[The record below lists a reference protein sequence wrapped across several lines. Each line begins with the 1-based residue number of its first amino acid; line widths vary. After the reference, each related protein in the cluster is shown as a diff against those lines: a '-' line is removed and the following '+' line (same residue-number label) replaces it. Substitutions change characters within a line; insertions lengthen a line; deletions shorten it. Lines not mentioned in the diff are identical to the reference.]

1 MISDFDNAAADY
13 DSYFTTSKIGL
24 AQRAIIYKNLD
35 GIFKSKKRLDIL
47 ELNCG
52 TGYDAIAFKKSGHNV
67 IATDISEKMI
77 AVAKSKQDS
86 NTITFKTQDINSI
99 KVSTFDKKFDIIFSN
114 FGGLNCLSAEELEQ
128 FFKTSVSLLKPNG
141 KIITVI
147 MPKQCLWE
155 RFYFSLKA
163 DFKKAKRR
171 QTNQAVLA
179 NLEGVKVKTWYYNP
193 KDIIALTKNSF
204 TINKIK
210 PVGLA
215 IPPSY
220 LEHSFLTRSIIF
232 NILKKTD
239 TILTASRYAKYADHF
254 LIELKPK

>member
-1 MISDFDNAAADY
+1 MISDFDNAAEQY
-13 DSYFTTSKIGL
+13 DTHFTTSKIGL

-35 GIFKSKKRLDIL
+35 DIFNSKNKLDIL

-52 TGYDAIAFKKSGHNV
+52 TGYDAIAFEKAGHNV
-67 IATDISEKMI
+67 FATDISEKMI
-77 AVAKSKQDS
+77 AVAKSKPAS
-86 NTITFKTQDINSI
+86 NTITFNTQDINNI
-99 KVSTFDKKFDIIFSN
+99 DDSTFDKKFDVIFSN
-114 FGGLNCLSAEELEQ
+114 FGGLNCLSSEELDQ
-128 FFKTSVSLLKPNG
+128 FFKTALSLLKPNG

-155 RFYFSLKA
+155 RLYFSLKA
-163 DFKKAKRR
+163 DFKKANRR

-179 NLEGVKVKTWYYNP
+179 NVDGIKVKTWYYNP
-193 KDIIALTKNSF
+193 KDIVVLTKNIF
-204 TINKIK
+204 TIIKIK
-210 PVGLA
+210 PVGLV